1 MPKKNCRTLTN
12 KKHNNL
18 KPSGEVPTPFAFIKS
33 DYDLVKL
40 RLKEST
46 VFVNKSSTPYERAFR
61 AKKISEKQK
70 DSCLLYERRYCAYWG
85 RSGGRNL
92 LDTTPRGSNA
102 VSDQLLALQLKE
114 NLEELE
120 AILSGYENRI
130 LRETCV
136 YYEPLGDR
144 RMNRKRFKVFFDA
157 SQKIADFY
165 F

>member
-1 MPKKNCRTLTN
+1 MTN

-18 KPSGEVPTPFAFIKS
+18 KPSGEVPTPYAFIKS

-46 VFVNKSSTPYERAFR
+46 VFVNKGSTPYERAFR
-61 AKKISEKQK
+61 AKKISEEQK
-70 DSCLLYERRYCAYWG
+70 NSCVLYERRYCAYWG

-92 LDTTPRGSNA
+92 LDTTPRGSSTW
-102 VSDQLLALQLKE
+102 SDAEQILALQLKE

-120 AILSGYENRI
+120 ALLTKEQNKV
-130 LRETCV
+130 LKETCV

-144 RMNRKRFKVFFDA
+144 RMTRKRFKTFFEA
-157 SQKIADFY
+157 AQTIAEFY